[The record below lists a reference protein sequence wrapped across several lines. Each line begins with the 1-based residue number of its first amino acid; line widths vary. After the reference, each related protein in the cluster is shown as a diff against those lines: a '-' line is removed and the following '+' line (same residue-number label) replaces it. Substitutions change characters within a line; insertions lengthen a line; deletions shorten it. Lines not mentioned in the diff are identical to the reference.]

1 MKLSDYEKKVL
12 YQCKEIL
19 EIDITSNLNS
29 LKEEINDNPED
40 PFNSRVYV
48 ASDIVV
54 SHIIS
59 VLKQNK
65 FYVEDRLIKGRNYP
79 IVYTPNG
86 KTAFMIYKTATIK
99 NPNQFVCEISGNVNG
114 LNGEKNTSG
123 QLNLLNNRIERNQDF
138 KDNNSVFKYLG
149 HNKEALQQFLIL
161 NYSLEFD
168 LTKMFVNEYNGAGE
182 LIDKIEINKPINPTD
197 NFLGTSNNKNPF
209 SNPIVNNNGINLKL
223 KDINIKKPDKGV

>member
-59 VLKQNK
+59 V
-65 FYVEDRLIKGRNYP
+65 
-79 IVYTPNG
+79 
-86 KTAFMIYKTATIK
+86 
-99 NPNQFVCEISGNVNG
+99 
-114 LNGEKNTSG
+114 
-123 QLNLLNNRIERNQDF
+123 
-138 KDNNSVFKYLG
+138 
-149 HNKEALQQFLIL
+149 
-161 NYSLEFD
+161 
-168 LTKMFVNEYNGAGE
+168 
-182 LIDKIEINKPINPTD
+182 
-197 NFLGTSNNKNPF
+197 
-209 SNPIVNNNGINLKL
+209 
-223 KDINIKKPDKGV
+223 